1 MKVGNELSVRALF
14 PDSFSWMNYSG
25 AIALWSGEYDQI
37 GESARGREE
46 GRNMQAES
54 ERKVWSIQ
62 KQTVRS
68 RHIVHNGF

>member
-14 PDSFSWMNYSG
+14 TDSFSWMNYSG

-46 GRNMQAES
+46 GRNMQAEC
-54 ERKVWSIQ
+54 E
-62 KQTVRS
+62 
-68 RHIVHNGF
+68 